1 MRSYATLSG
10 TARNTKKAIGGFC
23 LVLAVSGL
31 SLLSNTP
38 AEAKLLNGGVE
49 VIDIESA
56 PNDTTGGVAPEV
68 GSNTKTAITGGARPS
83 YDNAVAPAQPAAQQ
97 RSASPSAA
105 LQPGQ
110 PVLAYGRSPNVAQL
124 TPPPN
129 SFPVNYSGRWQ
140 CVTRVVDSA
149 VQTIAAGT
157 EVVSEVCFAEV
168 SDGRVI
174 ARWLQPGWTETQASA
189 MSWNAREAQ
198 TDRTS
203 YYFGEGMN
211 GAWASRSRDHFL
223 QVSTDRLECK
233 SYVDQ
238 YIDGQYL
245 GRYRTIS
252 ILTRIGTVNTIAQ
265 GARENK

>member
-1 MRSYATLSG
+1 MRSYATLFS
-10 TARNTKKAIGGFC
+10 TASHTKKAIGGFC
-23 LVLAVSGL
+23 LALAVSGIGIL
-31 SLLSNTP
+31 STP
-38 AEAKLLNGGVE
+38 PAQAKLLNGGVE
-49 VIDIESA
+49 VVDIDST

-68 GSNTKTAITGGARPS
+68 GSNTNPATTSGASPPA
-83 YDNAVAPAQPAAQQ
+83 DNSGSMASPAPQQ
-97 RSASPSAA
+97 RAA
-105 LQPGQ
+105 NPAPTSQTGQ
-110 PVLAYGRSPNVAQL
+110 PVLAYGRTPNVAQV

-149 VQTIAAGT
+149 VQTIGVGT

-168 SDGRVI
+168 SDGRVV

-189 MSWNAREAQ
+189 MSWSAREAQ

-223 QVSTDRLECK
+223 QVSPDRLECK

-252 ILTRIGTVNTIAQ
+252 VLTRIGTVNTIAQ
-265 GARENK
+265 GARKDK